1 MGKERPDTTTAEV
14 LIVGAGP
21 VGMTLALD
29 LARRGISVEVVE
41 KHTEDQEPRKRC
53 NHISARSMEIYRG
66 LGLAAELRQA
76 GLPPSHPLD
85 VAYVTSLN
93 GYELTRVRFPASRDT
108 YGSTGYADSGWPTPE
123 PPHRCNQLY
132 WEPILQQRLLQADS
146 IAVHYDVEIEEVV
159 QDESGVRA
167 VGKDVAENHRR
178 VFEARYL
185 VGCDGGSSMVRRSI
199 GAGFDGQA
207 MISGTRTVYFRSKDL
222 VDKRS
227 VDPAWMTWFLTPEHY
242 GCIIALNGTDLWGTH
257 FFLPVGPP
265 DFDRVDPHEGIRAA
279 VGADI
284 DFEIVSMHD
293 WYGRRL
299 VADRFRNGRV
309 FICGDAAH
317 IWIPMAGYGM
327 NAGIADAM
335 NLSWQLAATLQGWG
349 GPRLLDAYES
359 ERQPVTE
366 QVSKQVLELA
376 LSTLDTDLI
385 RNPPAALFADGVEA
399 ERVRAEIGQ
408 KIFDANIGQ
417 FACMGLNFGTYYG
430 ASPIIAYDNEQAP
443 AYSLTDYTA
452 TTVPGCRTPHVWL
465 ADGSSLYDRM
475 GAGYTLLRFD
485 PQIDVSG
492 LETAARSCGVPL
504 QLLDLAAAEY
514 VEQYQHKLV
523 LSRPDQH
530 VAWRGNAPPRDWFA
544 LIDLVRGALPRLLA
558 DSAPGAD
565 PRALVGDATGWG

>member
-1 MGKERPDTTTAEV
+1 
-14 LIVGAGP
+14 
-21 VGMTLALD
+21 
-29 LARRGISVEVVE
+29 
-41 KHTEDQEPRKRC
+41 
-53 NHISARSMEIYRG
+53 
-66 LGLAAELRQA
+66 
-76 GLPPSHPLD
+76 
-85 VAYVTSLN
+85 
-93 GYELTRVRFPASRDT
+93 
-108 YGSTGYADSGWPTPE
+108 
-123 PPHRCNQLY
+123 
-132 WEPILQQRLLQADS
+132 
-146 IAVHYDVEIEEVV
+146 
-159 QDESGVRA
+159 
-167 VGKDVAENHRR
+167 
-178 VFEARYL
+178 
-185 VGCDGGSSMVRRSI
+185 
-199 GAGFDGQA
+199 
-207 MISGTRTVYFRSKDL
+207 
-222 VDKRS
+222 
-227 VDPAWMTWFLTPEHY
+227 
-242 GCIIALNGTDLWGTH
+242 
-257 FFLPVGPP
+257 
-265 DFDRVDPHEGIRAA
+265 
-279 VGADI
+279 
-284 DFEIVSMHD
+284 MHD

-376 LSTLDTDLI
+376 LSNLDTDLI

-417 FACMGLNFGTYYG
+417 FACMGLNFGTYYD